1 MGRLAD
7 DEKLERLRWPQDIT
21 ARLQSRGSRSRET
34 ASRDL
39 RRYYEA
45 VDADLR
51 SALGKV
57 GPVAEGDVLRILG
70 EVACSYWT
78 ADGTP
83 DAARRFMLLA
93 QDYAQARPTEEER
106 ILATLLTLT
115 RGELTALLDGL
126 ERYERQA
133 RAEGT
138 PYSYAGLTEALDRM
152 TCLQPRRP
160 RPLPNLAAEGDA
172 SEEVA
177 PPIILRNQAG
187 DEVDGGTE
195 VPGLSPA
202 PDGLHP
208 ADSGTTT
215 PIGLLING
223 RPAAPAEVLPVEEL
237 G

>member
-1 MGRLAD
+1 
-7 DEKLERLRWPQDIT
+7 
-21 ARLQSRGSRSRET
+21 
-34 ASRDL
+34 
-39 RRYYEA
+39 

-57 GPVAEGDVLRILG
+57 DPVAEGDVLRTLG
-70 EVACSYWT
+70 DVACEYWT

-93 QDYAQARPTEEER
+93 QDYAGGGDTGKQVV
-106 ILATLLTLT
+106 ATLLTLT

-152 TCLQPRRP
+152 TCLQPRRQ
-160 RPLPNLAAEGDA
+160 RPLLPAEA
-172 SEEVA
+172 PEEVA

-223 RPAAPAEVLPVEEL
+223 RPAAPAEVVPVEEL